1 MEAVFWIAVLLVGY
15 AYLGYGALAAVL
27 ARCWPRQ
34 AVPAVPDAPEGL
46 PSVSLVVAA
55 YNEEDVILAKI
66 ANCVALEYPGDRLE
80 IVIVTDGSTDRTP
93 ELAAGAST
101 GGPGLRVMHAPE
113 RRGKIHALNRVM
125 PTLDAEIVVFSDANA
140 MLNPEALGRIVRHF
154 QDPRVAGV
162 AGEKRIKPQAGDVSA
177 GEGFYW
183 RYESALKR
191 WDSQISSV
199 MGAAGELVAI
209 RREAYV
215 SVENDT
221 LLEDFVMSMRLV
233 ERGLRV
239 VYEPEAYAT
248 EEASATIGEEFKR
261 KARIVAGGWQAVFR
275 LWPLLIPK
283 RPLIWLQYVSHRVLR
298 WVLVPALLPV
308 ILLANMK
315 LAWEGGAIYDWLLQL
330 QLALYGA
337 ALLGWWLQERGIRTP
352 VLYLPFYF
360 AFLNAA
366 ALVGAY
372 RFWTRGQ
379 SVTWEKARRA
389 PRTTSL

>member
-1 MEAVFWIAVLLVGY
+1 MEAVFWVAVGVVGY
-15 AYLGYGALAAVL
+15 AYLGYGALAAML
-27 ARCWPRQ
+27 ARLLRQ
-34 AVPAVPDAPEGL
+34 PDQEMRSGEVRR
-46 PSVSLVVAA
+46 VSLVIAA
-55 YNEEDVILAKI
+55 YNEEDVILAKL
-66 ANCVALEYPGDRLE
+66 ANSQALDYPGDRLE
-80 IVIVTDGSTDRTP
+80 IVVVTDGSTDRTP
-93 ELAAGAST
+93 ELA
-101 GGPGLRVMHAPE
+101 GGVSGVRVLHAPE

-125 PTLDAEIVVFSDANA
+125 PTLDSEIVVFSDANA
-140 MLNPEALGRIVRHF
+140 MLNPEALRRIVRHF

-215 SVENDT
+215 PVENDT

-275 LWPLLIPK
+275 LWPLLLPK

-308 ILLANMK
+308 ILLLNVK
-315 LAWEGGAIYDWLLQL
+315 LAWEGGAIYSWLLQL
-330 QLALYGA
+330 QFALYGA
-337 ALLGWWLQERGIRTP
+337 ALLGWWLQERGLRP
-352 VLYLPFYF
+352 PMLYVPFYF

>member
-1 MEAVFWIAVLLVGY
+1 MEAVFWIAVMLVAY

-27 ARCWPRQ
+27 ARAWQRPK
-34 AVPAVPDAPEGL
+34 APAAPERL

-66 ANCVALEYPGDRLE
+66 ANCFALEYPGDRLE

-93 ELAAGAST
+93 ELAGGVT
-101 GGPGLRVMHAPE
+101 GVRVMHAPE

-140 MLNPEALGRIVRHF
+140 MLNPEALRRIVRHF

-162 AGEKRIKPQAGDVSA
+162 AGEKRIKPRADDVST

-191 WDSQISSV
+191 WDSRISSV
-199 MGAAGELVAI
+199 MGAAGELVAV

-215 SVENDT
+215 PIENDT
-221 LLEDFVMSMRLV
+221 LLDDFVMSMRLV
-233 ERGLRV
+233 ARGLRV

-248 EEASATIGEEFKR
+248 EEASPTIAEEFKR

-275 LWPLLIPK
+275 LWPLLIPT

-298 WVLVPALLPV
+298 WVLVPALLP
-308 ILLANMK
+308 IIFLSNMLLA
-315 LAWEGGAIYDWLLQL
+315 WSVGGAYGWLLQL

-372 RFWTRGQ
+372 RFWTGAQ

>member
-1 MEAVFWIAVLLVGY
+1 MEAVFWIAVMLVGY
-15 AYLGYGALAAVL
+15 AYLGYGAFVAVL
-27 ARCWPRQ
+27 SRAWPCRE
-34 AVPAVPDAPEGL
+34 APEAADAPGRL
-46 PSVSLVVAA
+46 PSVTLVVAA

-93 ELAAGAST
+93 ELAAGAGT

-140 MLNPEALGRIVRHF
+140 MLNPEALLRIVRHF
-154 QDPRVAGV
+154 QDPQVAGV
-162 AGEKRIKPQAGDVSA
+162 AGEKRIKPQADDVST

-191 WDSQISSV
+191 WDSRISSV
-199 MGAAGELVAI
+199 MGAAGELVAV
-209 RREAYV
+209 RREAYEPL
-215 SVENDT
+215 ENDT

-233 ERGLRV
+233 ARGLRV
-239 VYEPEAYAT
+239 VYEPGAYAT
-248 EEASATIGEEFKR
+248 EEASPTIVEEFKR

-275 LWPLLIPK
+275 LWPLLIPT
-283 RPLIWLQYVSHRVLR
+283 RPVIWLQYVSHRVLR

-308 ILLANMK
+308 ILLSN
-315 LAWEGGAIYDWLLQL
+315 LILVWEVGGAYGWLLQL
-330 QLALYGA
+330 QLVLYGA

-372 RFWTRGQ
+372 RFWTGAQ

>member
-1 MEAVFWIAVLLVGY
+1 MEAVFWIAVGIVGY
-15 AYLGYGALAAVL
+15 AYLGYGALAALL
-27 ARCWPRQ
+27 ARVLGRPEPFARPDAWPRV
-34 AVPAVPDAPEGL
+34 A
-46 PSVSLVVAA
+46 LVIAA
-55 YNEEDVILAKI
+55 YNEEEVILAKI
-66 ANCVALEYPGDRLE
+66 ANSEALDYPGDRLE

-93 ELAAGAST
+93 DLAQGIE
-101 GGPGLRVMHAPE
+101 GVRVMHAPE

-125 PTLDAEIVVFSDANA
+125 ATLSAEIVVFSDANA
-140 MLNPEALGRIVRHF
+140 MLNPEALRRIVRHF

-162 AGEKRIKPQAGDVSA
+162 AGEKRIKACADDVSA

-199 MGAAGELVAI
+199 MGAAGELVAV
-209 RREAYV
+209 RREAYTP
-215 SVENDT
+215 VENDT

-233 ERGLRV
+233 AQGRRV
-239 VYEPEAYAT
+239 VYEPEAFAT
-248 EEASATIGEEFKR
+248 EEASATIAEEFKR

-275 LWPLLIPK
+275 LWPLLLPK

-298 WVLVPALLPV
+298 WVLVPVLLPV
-308 ILLANMK
+308 IFLSNLL
-315 LAWEGGAIYDWLLQL
+315 LAWEVGAVYGWLLQL
-330 QLALYGA
+330 QLVFYGA
-337 ALLGWWLQERGIRTP
+337 ALLGWRLQARGIRTP

-372 RFWTRGQ
+372 RFWTGAQ

-389 PRTTSL
+389 PRTTSP

>member
-1 MEAVFWIAVLLVGY
+1 MEAVFWISVMLVGY
-15 AYLGYGALAAVL
+15 AYLGYGALAALL
-27 ARCWPRQ
+27 ARALSR
-34 AVPAVPDAPEGL
+34 PDPPLGGDADAL
-46 PSVSLVVAA
+46 PPVALVVAA

-66 ANCVALEYPGDRLE
+66 ANSLALEYPREKLE
-80 IVIVTDGSTDRTP
+80 IVVVTDGSSDRTP
-93 ELAAGAST
+93 ELASGVAGV
-101 GGPGLRVMHAPE
+101 RVMHAPE

-125 PTLDAEIVVFSDANA
+125 PTLSAEIVVFSDANA
-140 MLNPEALGRIVRHF
+140 MLNPEALRRIVRHF
-154 QDPRVAGV
+154 RDPQVAGV

-191 WDSQISSV
+191 WDSRISSV
-199 MGAAGELVAI
+199 MGAAGELVAL
-209 RREAYV
+209 RREAYLPI
-215 SVENDT
+215 ENDT
-221 LLEDFVMSMRLV
+221 LLDDFVMSMRLV
-233 ERGLRV
+233 AKGLRV

-248 EEASATIGEEFKR
+248 EEASASIAEEFKR
-261 KARIVAGGWQAVFR
+261 KARIVAGGWQAVLR
-275 LWPLLIPK
+275 LWPLLIPR
-283 RPLIWLQYVSHRVLR
+283 RPVIWFQYVSHRVLR
-298 WVLVPALLPV
+298 WVLVPALLPL
-308 ILLANMK
+308 ILLINMI
-315 LAWEGGAIYDWLLQL
+315 LAWSGNGIYGWLLQL
-330 QLALYGA
+330 QGLLYGA

-372 RFWTRGQ
+372 RFWTGAQ

>member
-1 MEAVFWIAVLLVGY
+1 MEAVFWIAVIVVGY
-15 AYLGYGALAAVL
+15 AYLGYGALAALL
-27 ARCWPRQ
+27 ARAFGRQ
-34 AVPAVPDAPEGL
+34 EAPAGAEL
-46 PSVSLVVAA
+46 PPVALVVAA
-55 YNEEDVILAKI
+55 YNEEEVILAKI
-66 ANCVALEYPGDRLE
+66 ANSLQLDYPRDRLE

-93 ELAAGAST
+93 ELAASVS
-101 GGPGLRVMHAPE
+101 GLRVMHAGE

-125 PTLDAEIVVFSDANA
+125 PTLEPEIVVFSDANA
-140 MLNPEALGRIVRHF
+140 MLNPEALRRIVRHF

-162 AGEKRIKPQAGDVSA
+162 AGEKRIKPQADDVSA

-209 RREAYV
+209 RRSAYMPL
-215 SVENDT
+215 ENDT

-233 ERGLRV
+233 EQGKRV

-248 EEASATIGEEFKR
+248 EEASPSIQEEFKR

-275 LWPLLIPK
+275 LWPLLLPK
-283 RPLIWLQYVSHRVLR
+283 RPVIWLQYVSHRVLR
-298 WVLVPALLPV
+298 WVLIPVLLPV
-308 ILLANMK
+308 ILLSNAI
-315 LAWEGGAIYDWLLQL
+315 LAWELGALYAWLLQL
-330 QLALYGA
+330 QFLFYGA
-337 ALLGWWLQERGIRTP
+337 ALLGWRLQAHGVRTP

-372 RFWTRGQ
+372 RFWTGAQ
-379 SVTWEKARRA
+379 SVTWEKVRRA
-389 PRTTSL
+389 PRTTTL

>member
-1 MEAVFWIAVLLVGY
+1 MEAVFWVAIGVVGY
-15 AYLGYGALAAVL
+15 AYLGYGALAAML
-27 ARCWPRQ
+27 ARLLRR
-34 AVPAVPDAPEGL
+34 PEAGT
-46 PSVSLVVAA
+46 SEGAGARSGEDRRVSLVIAA
-55 YNEEDVILAKI
+55 YNEEDVILAKL
-66 ANCVALEYPGDRLE
+66 ANSLALDYPGDRLE
-80 IVIVTDGSTDRTP
+80 IVVVTDGSTDRTP
-93 ELAAGAST
+93 ELA
-101 GGPGLRVMHAPE
+101 GGVDGVRVLHAPE

-125 PTLDAEIVVFSDANA
+125 PTLDTEIVVFSDANA
-140 MLNPEALGRIVRHF
+140 MLNPEALRRIVRHF
-154 QDPRVAGV
+154 QDPQVAGV

-215 SVENDT
+215 PVENDT

-275 LWPLLIPK
+275 LWPLLLPK

-308 ILLANMK
+308 ILLLNIK

-330 QLALYGA
+330 QFALYGA
-337 ALLGWWLQERGIRTP
+337 ALLGWWLQEHGLRP
-352 VLYLPFYF
+352 PMLYVPFYF